1 MKNKSLKTEILT
13 LLIVTGVIPILIM
26 SFFANRLYS
35 GIVEKRLIPL
45 VEKNV
50 ESLSLNLSLRFL
62 NYQALVNECAQ
73 DPVIGKISAEE
84 YELVHRKRLA
94 SEQIAGILQNTNYQ
108 SRIEYPFRYA
118 IYCKDGTVFADY
130 TYSQKDILSE
140 TREKI
145 ENLPYFHSFME
156 TGLVCQTAGME
167 DSLFHTGSEQRFT
180 FSRNIITNGISSGII
195 LFTIDP
201 FYFNNLVSK
210 TEFADGTGVYIFDGY
225 GNTVF
230 EWNTEGKRC
239 ALNAGEAA
247 QYLNY
252 PDGKSFETGHLL
264 VNTNT
269 LGFSTDRYNW
279 RLVCVTPLDQIL
291 LQQNLFVF
299 IIWSISL
306 AVILFAFFSAK
317 RIQKAYLNPVEYY
330 SRYVSNLDFDNLDLP
345 PEIFGSG
352 EVLTLGEGLSSMVVR
367 LKDDLKEIE
376 EKEEERRKQ
385 EMAALN
391 MQINPHFIKNT
402 LNSIRLS
409 AEMSEAPMV
418 SEQIQTFTKL
428 IDHIFHSADI
438 STVSDEILY
447 LEEYIKL
454 QNLRYQNKF
463 VFQSDIEDALID
475 LAIPPLIFQPLIEN
489 SIVHGFAGKKGRGI
503 IKLRG
508 TADGDRAVFYIEDN
522 GTGIPDPENVL
533 KNGSHGMTNV
543 DRRIKLLY
551 GDLYGLTAS
560 RCENGGTRI
569 TIVIPFK
576 EDLHA

>member
-26 SFFANRLYS
+26 SFLANRLYS
-35 GIVEKRLIPL
+35 GIVKRNLIPL

-50 ESLSLNLSLRFL
+50 ESLSLNLSLRLL
-62 NYQALVNECAQ
+62 NYQALVSECAQ
-73 DPVIGKISAEE
+73 DPVIEKISAEE

-118 IYCKDGTVFADY
+118 IYCKDGTVFSDY
-130 TYSQKDILSE
+130 TYSQNDVLSE
-140 TREKI
+140 TRKKI
-145 ENLPYFHSFME
+145 ESLPYFHSFMD
-156 TGLVCQTAGME
+156 TGLVCQRAGME
-167 DSLFHTGSEQRFT
+167 DSLFHTGSKQRFT
-180 FSRNIITNGISSGII
+180 FSRNIITNGISTGII

-225 GNTVF
+225 GNSVF

-239 ALNAGEAA
+239 ALSADEAV

-252 PDGKSFETGHLL
+252 PGKSIETDHLL
-264 VNTNT
+264 INRNT
-269 LGFSTDRYNW
+269 LGFSTDRYSW
-279 RLVCVTPLDQIL
+279 KLICITPLDQIL
-291 LQQNLFVF
+291 FQQKLFVF
-299 IIWSISL
+299 FIWSISL
-306 AVILFAFFSAK
+306 AVILFAFFSEK

-330 SRYVSNLDFDNLDLP
+330 SRYVSNLDFDNLNLP
-345 PEIFGSG
+345 PEVFGSG
-352 EVLTLGEGLSSMVVR
+352 EVLALGEGLESMAIR
-367 LKDDLKEIE
+367 LKDDLKKIE
-376 EKEEERRKQ
+376 EKEAERRKQ

-428 IDHIFHSADI
+428 IDHIFHSSDI

-463 VFQSDIEDALID
+463 VFQSNIEDALID

-489 SIVHGFAGKKGRGI
+489 SIVHGFVGKKGRGI
-503 IKLRG
+503 ITLSG
-508 TADGDRAVFYIEDN
+508 TIDRDNAVFNIDDN
-522 GTGIPDPENVL
+522 GTGIADPKSVL
-533 KNGSHGMTNV
+533 KNGSHGMANV

-551 GDLYGLTAS
+551 GNRYGLTAS

-569 TIVIPFK
+569 TIIIPFK
-576 EDLHA
+576 EELHA